1 MAMLLIQFMLNEK
14 CHNLVS
20 GMRMMGL
27 RFSTYYLSW
36 LLIYGALLTL
46 AAAPVT
52 ISSPPT

>member
-1 MAMLLIQFMLNEK
+1 
-14 CHNLVS
+14 
-20 GMRMMGL
+20 MMGL